1 MCDDGRRT
9 DRTRTVRKV
18 LLTVFNCQ
26 KTRFVTTERPA
37 VSPPVHFIETN
48 LGGPSLV
55 FAIFAASDRV
65 IRPSSFKSP
74 GVTTKFAPLA
84 SEREMWPS
92 LFVSAFAGVL
102 GIFTVTDLSWRG
114 TRRAC

>member
-1 MCDDGRRT
+1 
-9 DRTRTVRKV
+9 
-18 LLTVFNCQ
+18 
-26 KTRFVTTERPA
+26 
-37 VSPPVHFIETN
+37 
-48 LGGPSLV
+48 
-55 FAIFAASDRV
+55 
-65 IRPSSFKSP
+65 
-74 GVTTKFAPLA
+74 VTTKFAPLA